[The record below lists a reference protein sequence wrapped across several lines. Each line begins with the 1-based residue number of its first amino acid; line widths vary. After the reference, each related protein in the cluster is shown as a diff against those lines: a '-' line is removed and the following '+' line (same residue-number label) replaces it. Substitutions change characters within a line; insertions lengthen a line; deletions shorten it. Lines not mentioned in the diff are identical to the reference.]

1 MRMLETNS
9 SWLGAVL
16 APFRILDADRHS
28 VDGEDVHTA
37 A

>member
-9 SWLGAVL
+9 SWLGAVH
-16 APFRILDADRHS
+16 APFGILDAGRYS

>member
-16 APFRILDADRHS
+16 ASFGIPDAGRHS

>member
-9 SWLGAVL
+9 SWLGAFL
-16 APFRILDADRHS
+16 APLGIPDAGRHS